1 MKSVFTA
8 VLFTSILSIG
18 TLVKAANPWADLFP
32 EQLMTASGE
41 FVNRD
46 TVLARKIVGIYFGA
60 KWCGPCQSFTPPL
73 VEFRNKNQAEFEV
86 VFASADNSKSE
97 QLSYMQG
104 KKMTFPAVECK
115 TNAAN
120 KLYSKYGVRG
130 IPSLIIVS
138 PSDGSTISTNGR
150 GELSN
155 NPNGCLAE
163 WKKKVVVTPPEKPV
177 ISSFGGKTVIFEGE
191 SVTLEWDQ
199 QGASSLRLTP
209 GGSVETNQRSI
220 IVTPSHST
228 SYLLTAS
235 SEGGSASARHEILV
249 FPRPPEDSWTKLEEE
264 PSSTED
270 ALPFGSP
277 WSYHVPND
285 GQCPKQKDHDF
296 YTTWMK
302 SEGYDGEGF
311 NRSGRGILG
320 YGTIDKGQLGTNIG
334 APASGKRYTAY
345 FKRSFT
351 MDAEV
356 KAGFEILCD
365 DAAVVYLDGVEIA
378 RTSNF
383 TQPDAFNLL
392 ASKTGSETET
402 QLFGT
407 GTLSKGMHTLAVS
420 VHNAS
425 VTSSDLGFD
434 LRLFTIVDPTGGNGE
449 FTNWAKEN
457 GLSDRPAEDQAM
469 DADPDGDGKPNLLEY
484 ALGGNPLSDQEES
497 LQETIA
503 DESKASIT
511 FFRVKQSVDS
521 ALTYKV
527 QLCPNLN
534 VGWED
539 GRVKV
544 EGAAD
549 GVAQTGLPDGKVGLL
564 SKFER
569 VRATFLQDPST
580 PLNQAFLRIVIS
592 RD

>member
-1 MKSVFTA
+1 MKSGFTA
-8 VLFTSILSIG
+8 VLLTSTLSIG

-41 FVNRD
+41 KVNRD

-73 VEFRNKNQAEFEV
+73 VDFRNKNQAEFEV

-199 QGASSLRLTP
+199 QGASSLRMTP
-209 GGSVETNQRSI
+209 GGSIETDQRSI
-220 IVTPSHST
+220 SVTPAHST

-235 SEGGSASARHEILV
+235 SEGGSASARHEVLV
-249 FPRPPEDSWTKLEEE
+249 FPRPPEDSWTILEEE
-264 PSSTED
+264 PTNTED
-270 ALPFGSP
+270 TLPFGSP
-277 WSYHVPND
+277 WSYYVPSD

-302 SEGYDGEGF
+302 SEGYNGEGF
-311 NRSGRGILG
+311 KRSGRGILG
-320 YGTIDKGQLGTNIG
+320 YGKIDKGDLGTDIG

-351 MDAEV
+351 LDAEIN
-356 KAGFEILCD
+356 AGFEILCD

-378 RTSNF
+378 RTANF

-392 ASKTGSETET
+392 ASKTGSETQT

-497 LQETIA
+497 LQETTA

-511 FFRVKQSVDS
+511 FFRVKQTVDS

-534 VGWED
+534 IGWED

-580 PLNQAFLRIVIS
+580 PLDKAFLRIVIS
-592 RD
+592 RE

>member
-1 MKSVFTA
+1 
-8 VLFTSILSIG
+8 
-18 TLVKAANPWADLFP
+18 
-32 EQLMTASGE
+32 MTASGE

-73 VEFRNKNQAEFEV
+73 VDFRNKNSSEFEV
-86 VFASADNSKSE
+86 VFVSSDRSKAD
-97 QLSYMQG
+97 QLAYMQS
-104 KKMTFPAVECK
+104 KNMSFPAVPLR
-115 TNAAN
+115 AAETSN
-120 KLYSKYGVRG
+120 LKSKYNIRG
-130 IPSLIIVS
+130 IPSFIIVS
-138 PSDGSTISTNGR
+138 PADGSTITTNGR
-150 GELSN
+150 GQLTN

-163 WKKKVVVTPPEKPV
+163 WKKKVVITPPEKPV

-191 SVTLEWDQ
+191 SVTLDWDQ
-199 QGASSLRLTP
+199 QGASSLRMTP
-209 GGSVETNQRSI
+209 GGSIETDQRSI
-220 IVTPSHST
+220 SVTPAHST

-235 SEGGSASARHEILV
+235 SEGGSASARHEVLV
-249 FPRPPEDSWTKLEEE
+249 FPRPPEDSWTILEEE
-264 PSSTED
+264 PANTED
-270 ALPFGSP
+270 TLAFGSP
-277 WSYHVPND
+277 WSYYVPSD

-302 SEGYDGEGF
+302 SEGYNGEGF
-311 NRSGRGILG
+311 KRSGRGILG
-320 YGTIDKGQLGTNIG
+320 YGKIDKGELGIDIG

-351 MDAEV
+351 LDTEIN
-356 KAGFEILCD
+356 AGFEILCD

-383 TQPDAFNLL
+383 SQPDAFNLL
-392 ASKTGSETET
+392 ASKTGSETQT

-434 LRLFTIVDPTGGNGE
+434 FRLFTIVDPTGGNGE
-449 FTNWAKEN
+449 FTNWAEEN

-497 LQETIA
+497 LQETTA

-534 VGWED
+534 FGWED

-580 PLNQAFLRIVIS
+580 PLDKAFLRIVIS
-592 RD
+592 RE

>member
-1 MKSVFTA
+1 MMS
-8 VLFTSILSIG
+8 
-18 TLVKAANPWADLFP
+18 D
-32 EQLMTASGE
+32 GE
-41 FVNRD
+41 SVNRD
-46 TVLARKIVGIYFGA
+46 TVLGQKIVGIYFGA
-60 KWCGPCQSFTPPL
+60 KWCPPCQSFTPPL
-73 VEFRNKNQAEFEV
+73 VSFRNKNSNEFEV
-86 VFASADNSKSE
+86 VFVSSDRSKAD
-97 QLSYMQG
+97 QLAYMQS
-104 KKMTFPAVECK
+104 KNMSFPAVPLR
-115 TNAAN
+115 AAETS
-120 KLYSKYGVRG
+120 KLKSKYNIRG
-130 IPSLIIVS
+130 IPSFIIVS
-138 PSDGSTISTNGR
+138 PADGSTISTEGR
-150 GELSN
+150 SELSN

-177 ISSFGGKTVIFEGE
+177 ISSFGGKIVIFEGE

-199 QGASSLRLTP
+199 QGASSLRMTP
-209 GGSVETNQRSI
+209 GGSIETDQRSI
-220 IVTPSHST
+220 SVTPAHST

-235 SEGGSASARHEILV
+235 SEGGSASARHEVLV
-249 FPRPPEDSWTKLEEE
+249 FPRPPEDSWTILEEE
-264 PSSTED
+264 PANTED
-270 ALPFGSP
+270 TLPFGSP
-277 WSYHVPND
+277 WSYYVPSD

-302 SEGYDGEGF
+302 SEGYNGEGF
-311 NRSGRGILG
+311 KRSGRGILG
-320 YGTIDKGQLGTNIG
+320 YGKIDKGDLGTDIV

-351 MDAEV
+351 LDAEIN
-356 KAGFEILCD
+356 AGFEILCD

-392 ASKTGSETET
+392 ASKTGSETQT

-449 FTNWAKEN
+449 FTNWAEEN

-497 LQETIA
+497 LQETTA

-580 PLNQAFLRIVIS
+580 PLDKAFLRIVIS
-592 RD
+592 RE